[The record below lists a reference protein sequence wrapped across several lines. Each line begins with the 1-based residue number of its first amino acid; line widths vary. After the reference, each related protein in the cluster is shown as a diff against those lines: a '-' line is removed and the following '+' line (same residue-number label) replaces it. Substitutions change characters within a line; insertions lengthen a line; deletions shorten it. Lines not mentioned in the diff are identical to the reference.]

1 MKEGKQS
8 MKITK
13 YNGKGAVWY
22 KHKELDKEG
31 KMISVSNS
39 GRKEP
44 DYFKVIRREFS
55 DLDPYRSEPEEVE
68 DFIYYLN
75 NEVDLEED
83 AYDFDMPL
91 PDSTKE
97 YFIIFNDK
105 IWLYII
111 ISDEYMGSGDSSTY
125 AHINSILVPEDT
137 DIEEVREIKEWL
149 IKGGFKL
156 LR

>member
-1 MKEGKQS
+1 

-31 KMISVSNS
+31 KMISLSNT
-39 GRKEP
+39 GRIEP

-75 NEVDLEED
+75 KEVDLEETS
-83 AYDFDMPL
+83 YDFDMPL

-111 ISDEYMGSGDSSTY
+111 ISDEYMGGGDSSTY

-137 DIEEVREIKEWL
+137 PIEEVKEVRGWL
-149 IKGGFKL
+149 IKGGFKM
-156 LR
+156 LRGDN